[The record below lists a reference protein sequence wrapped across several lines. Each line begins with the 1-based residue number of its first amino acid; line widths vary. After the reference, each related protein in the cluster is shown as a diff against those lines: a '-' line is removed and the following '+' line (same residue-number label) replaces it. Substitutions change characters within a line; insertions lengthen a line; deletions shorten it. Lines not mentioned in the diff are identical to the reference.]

1 MERRHTLEPLQ
12 HSLNSLGDPPL
23 PESIRS
29 PSPQQDKRLNKIDKK
44 AAFRKDALTGLHGQR
59 YLCHMIDACLEQ
71 SRQRNLTATLAL
83 LQLEN
88 FYEIR
93 SWVGLSE
100 ADLLLS
106 DIAQLLKTSLPKR
119 ALLCRC
125 HNFEFAVLLI
135 ADCSVNARLITD
147 KIKHALL
154 SAVSPLLPR
163 QLELKCGVG
172 LAKLESNI
180 PSWPVVFARA
190 RHNLSLAHHHRE
202 LPAHLVS
209 IGPDVA
215 LKHLHAALSCSEL
228 ELNFQAFV
236 GLTEDPLQHYEVRCS
251 LAQNEQSLPTR
262 LLFETAAKNALGEEL
277 DRRIIEQVM
286 RRLSK
291 DAITKRRLVVTLS
304 HNSLVSVPFL
314 RWLEGRLSG
323 RRSLASQLVLQIS
336 ETDALIA
343 QHHLSTFCAV
353 IEKLGC
359 KLSLSDFGCTPK
371 PLRYLSLV
379 PATYVKL
386 DTGLLRKIDMNQANL
401 EFLSCMVEELHERGI
416 SVIAPRLEQLPILP
430 PLWQANV
437 DFMQGNCLHRPSS
450 SMNFEFIETQTV
462 SFSSR

>member
-1 MERRHTLEPLQ
+1 MENR
-12 HSLNSLGDPPL
+12 HSLETLQPSPNSLGGPAL
-23 PESIRS
+23 AESTRS
-29 PSPQQDKRLNKIDKK
+29 PDKARDKIGKK
-44 AAFRKDALTGLHGQR
+44 EAFEKDALTGLHGQK
-59 YLCHMIDACLEQ
+59 YLCRAIDACLKEG
-71 SRQRNLTATLAL
+71 RKRNLTATLAL

-119 ALLCRC
+119 VLLCRC
-125 HNFEFAVLLI
+125 HNFEFAALLI

-147 KIKHALL
+147 KLKQALL
-154 SAVSPLLPR
+154 SAVSPSLPR

-202 LPAHLVS
+202 LPAHLAS
-209 IGPDVA
+209 ISPEVA
-215 LKHLHAALSCSEL
+215 LTQLHAALECSEL
-228 ELNFQAFV
+228 ELNFQAM
-236 GLTEDPLQHYEVRCS
+236 LRLAEDPLQHYEVRCS
-251 LAQNEQSLPTR
+251 LARHEQSLPTL
-262 LLFETAAKNALGEEL
+262 LLFETAAKNALGEQL

-286 RRLSK
+286 RRLSQE
-291 DAITKRRLVVTLS
+291 AIPNRRLVVNLS
-304 HNSLVSVPFL
+304 HNSLVSIHFL
-314 RWLEGRLSG
+314 RWLEEKLSE
-323 RRSLASQLVLQIS
+323 RRALATQFVFQIS

-343 QHHLSTFCAV
+343 QHHLIAFCEF

-359 KLSLSDFGCTPK
+359 QLSLSNFGCTPK

-379 PATYVKL
+379 PASYVKL
-386 DTGLLRKIDMNQANL
+386 DTSLFNKIDVNQANL
-401 EFLSCMVEELHERGI
+401 EFLNSLIEELHERGI
-416 SVIAPRLEQLPILP
+416 NVIAPMLEQLPILP
-430 PLWQANV
+430 LLWQANV
-437 DFMQGNCLHRPSS
+437 DFMQGNCLHQPSS

-462 SFSSR
+462 SFADK

>member
-1 MERRHTLEPLQ
+1 MERRQSLEPLQ
-12 HSLNSLGDPPL
+12 HFPNSLVDPQPT
-23 PESIRS
+23 EGIRS
-29 PSPQQDKRLNKIDKK
+29 LSAQQAKHRNPVDKK
-44 AAFRKDALTGLHGQR
+44 ETFEKDALTGLHGQR

-71 SRQRNLTATLAL
+71 SRKRNLTATLAL

-100 ADLLLS
+100 ADLLLT

-119 ALLCRC
+119 VLLCRC
-125 HNFEFAVLLI
+125 HNFEFAALLI

-147 KIKHALL
+147 KLKQALL
-154 SAVSPLLPR
+154 SAVSPSLPR

-209 IGPDVA
+209 ISPDTA
-215 LKHLHAALSCSEL
+215 LTQLHAALECSEL

-236 GLTEDPLQHYEVRCS
+236 KLAEDPLQHYEVRCS
-251 LAQNEQSLPTR
+251 LAQHEQSLPTL

-277 DRRIIEQVM
+277 DRRIIEQIM

-291 DAITKRRLVVTLS
+291 DAISNRRLVVNLS
-304 HNSLVSVPFL
+304 HNSLVSVKFL
-314 RWLEGRLSG
+314 RWLEVRLG
-323 RRSLASQLVLQIS
+323 RRRSFASQLIFQIS

-343 QHHLSTFCAV
+343 QHHLNTFCEV

-359 KLSLSDFGCTPK
+359 KLSLSNFGCTPK

-379 PATYVKL
+379 PAAYVKL
-386 DTGLLRKIDMNQANL
+386 DTGLLRKVDVNQTNL
-401 EFLSCMVEELHERGI
+401 EFLNSLIEELHERGI
-416 SVIAPRLEQLPILP
+416 RVIAPMLEQLPILP
-430 PLWQANV
+430 LLWQANV
-437 DFMQGNCLHRPSS
+437 DYMQGNCLHPPST
-450 SMNFEFIETQTV
+450 SMRFEFIETRTV
-462 SFSSR
+462 SFGSR

>member
-29 PSPQQDKRLNKIDKK
+29 PSTQQDKRLNKIDKK

-71 SRQRNLTATLAL
+71 SRQRNITATLAL

-209 IGPDVA
+209 ISPDVA

-228 ELNFQAFV
+228 ELNFKAFV

-262 LLFETAAKNALGEEL
+262 LLFETAAKNALGDEL
-277 DRRIIEQVM
+277 YRRIIEQVM

-462 SFSSR
+462 SFSSS

>member
-180 PSWPVVFARA
+180 PSWPVV
-190 RHNLSLAHHHRE
+190 
-202 LPAHLVS
+202 
-209 IGPDVA
+209 
-215 LKHLHAALSCSEL
+215 
-228 ELNFQAFV
+228 
-236 GLTEDPLQHYEVRCS
+236 
-251 LAQNEQSLPTR
+251 
-262 LLFETAAKNALGEEL
+262 
-277 DRRIIEQVM
+277 
-286 RRLSK
+286 
-291 DAITKRRLVVTLS
+291 TLS